1 MIQYSIIDLQMHVL
15 CIEIDK
21 VATAST
27 DTLIHCAFKDQM
39 HSVISPEENVLIPEA
54 SLLIDLLHS
63 SVINQRSSHAI
74 FIMHRTHSIF
84 KGMLYDFMKF

>member
-1 MIQYSIIDLQMHVL
+1 MHVL

-21 VATAST
+21 VATATLLLLIT
-27 DTLIHCAFKDQM
+27 DTLIHCAFKEQM
-39 HSVISPEENVLIPEA
+39 HSVISPEENVLIPES

-63 SVINQRSSHAI
+63 SLINQRSSHAI

-84 KGMLYDFMKF
+84 IGMLYDFMKF